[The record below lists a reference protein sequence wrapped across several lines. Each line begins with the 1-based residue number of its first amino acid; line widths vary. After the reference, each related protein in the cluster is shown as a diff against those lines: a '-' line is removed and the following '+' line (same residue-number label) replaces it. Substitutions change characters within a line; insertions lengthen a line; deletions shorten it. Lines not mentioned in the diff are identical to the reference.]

1 MNLKQVAAVAGVSV
15 STVSRVLNGKSYV
28 NEETRRIVT
37 EAIRKTNYQ
46 PNALAQSLKMG
57 RSNTIC
63 LMIPSIENLM
73 FPKLT
78 RGVEDEARKNGM
90 TVFLCNTDEDAA
102 IEKSYL
108 ETMKQ
113 RWIDGFIVCSLSSD
127 APHIRSLRD
136 EGCPLV
142 LVNRFE
148 ESDIG
153 KVDTVTSDNF
163 QIGYDATRYL
173 ARIGHKRIAIVCGR
187 EELLLYRERLRGYR
201 KALADSGL
209 PEREEYLLRESGGSN
224 GFYYQIRE
232 LAEQGQ
238 LPDAIFCTSDPKAFV
253 VMHALHDMGLRIPE
267 DVAVIGVDNVSMSAM
282 VEPPLSTITQHL
294 YDMGMEA
301 AKSLIRQIEYKDKYG
316 ELPKPQRMIM
326 NSDLIVRRSTK

>member
-28 NEETRRIVT
+28 NEETRKIVT

-136 EGCPLV
+136 EGYPLV

-201 KALADSGL
+201 KALSDSGL
-209 PEREEYLLRESGGSN
+209 PEREEYLLRESDGSN

-282 VEPPLSTITQHL
+282 VEPPLSTMTQHL

-326 NSDLIVRRSTK
+326 NSDLIVRRYTK